1 MTKER
6 RQAPRLKVSLPARW
20 EGVMTQ
26 QAATVTNL
34 SQTGCFVL
42 TGGKVEPRELI
53 RLEIE
58 LPSTEPVCFWSEVVE
73 EAYEIGFAVRFT
85 SGEEEDTKRLNEFI
99 EGELSRQG

>member
-6 RQAPRLKVSLPARW
+6 RQAPRLKVNLPARW

-26 QAATVTNL
+26 QVASVT
-34 SQTGCFVL
+34 SISESGCFVL
-42 TGGKVEPRELI
+42 TGGKVEPKELI

-58 LPSTEPVCFWSEVVE
+58 LPGTVPVCFWSEVVD

-85 SGEEEDTKRLNEFI
+85 SGEEEDTQRLNEFI
-99 EGELSRQG
+99 EGELARQG